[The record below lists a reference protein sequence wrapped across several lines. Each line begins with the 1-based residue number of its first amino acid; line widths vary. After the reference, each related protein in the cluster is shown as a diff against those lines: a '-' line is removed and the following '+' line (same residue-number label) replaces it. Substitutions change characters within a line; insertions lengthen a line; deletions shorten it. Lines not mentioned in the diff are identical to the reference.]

1 MTRATGGKP
10 RLAVLASGRGSNLQA
25 VLDAIAAGHL
35 QAEVTGVFSDRPGAP
50 ALERVPP
57 ALRWSAR
64 PRDYPDRAAFDAALA
79 AAVEASRPDW
89 VFCAGYMR
97 ILGDAFVRQFDGRLL
112 NVHPSLLPRYKG
124 LHTHARALEAGDAEH
139 GASVHFVVPELDAG
153 AVVSQV
159 RIPVLP
165 GDAPEGTRRVDTG
178 QQLGGDVAGRRYPGL
193 PGAGLFVEPGIVDRD
208 AGRRGE
214 LLHRVD
220 EGKPALIGHPTDRVA
235 VRGAAEAVIEA
246 LVVVDVEARRLLVVE
261 RAQSLEAVA
270 GLFERGNI
278 PLNQVYNFEAIAD
291 FANSIVSHH
300 ISSSFS

>member
-165 GDAPEGTRRVDTG
+165 GDVPETLAARLLPFALALLVPPLLQAAPS
-178 QQLGGDVAGRRYPGL
+178 LL
-193 PGAGLFVEPGIVDRD
+193 PGYRALP
-208 AGRRGE
+208 RRT
-214 LLHRVD
+214 LPW
-220 EGKPALIGHPTDRVA
+220 PAHAARGPPQPLVA
-235 VRGAAEAVIEA
+235 
-246 LVVVDVEARRLLVVE
+246 
-261 RAQSLEAVA
+261 
-270 GLFERGNI
+270 
-278 PLNQVYNFEAIAD
+278 
-291 FANSIVSHH
+291 
-300 ISSSFS
+300 